1 MTDLRQFLIEALTRV
16 ANGGDI
22 DNAELHFA
30 VPDPFVL
37 DPVERNAWQELT
49 HWADDDDIR
58 AKDARYAVFKRE
70 RMRDCLLELT
80 EASG

>member
-1 MTDLRQFLIEALTRV
+1 MYDLRRFLIEALTRV

-22 DNAELHFA
+22 DNAELDVA

-37 DPVERNAWQELT
+37 HPVERTAWRELS

-58 AKDARYAVFKRE
+58 TKDARYAILKRE
-70 RMRDCLLELT
+70 RMRDCLLELKG
-80 EASG
+80 ASR